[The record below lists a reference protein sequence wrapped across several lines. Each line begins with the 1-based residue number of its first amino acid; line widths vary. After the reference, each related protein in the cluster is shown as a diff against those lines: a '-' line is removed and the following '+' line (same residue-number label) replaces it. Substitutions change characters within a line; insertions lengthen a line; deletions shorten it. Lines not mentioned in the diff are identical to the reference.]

1 MHATVTEL
9 HCLLVVFAGNCKPNA
24 GRWRSSNDCRSR
36 LLGAKVRPEPSAVSA
51 RDLCSAQCTNR
62 VLARIRLSGIRSRFI
77 YSLLHTDR
85 IWSWRNCSAV
95 IIASQRFAKF
105 ILGREQFR
113 PRPQAR
119 EAPRVLTEWSLRE
132 EARTKSAANDL
143 AYSFNGQLIFSAA
156 KPTN

>member
-1 MHATVTEL
+1 MQRLPNCIVFSSSSRGTVSRMQVGGDLRAIAEA
-9 HCLLVVFAGNCKPNA
+9 V
-24 GRWRSSNDCRSR
+24 CRVQRCDQSPP
-36 LLGAKVRPEPSAVSA
+36 LFRP
-51 RDLCSAQCTNR
+51 DLCSAQCTNR

-132 EARTKSAANDL
+132 EATKSAANDL
-143 AYSFNGQLIFSAA
+143 AYSV
-156 KPTN
+156 